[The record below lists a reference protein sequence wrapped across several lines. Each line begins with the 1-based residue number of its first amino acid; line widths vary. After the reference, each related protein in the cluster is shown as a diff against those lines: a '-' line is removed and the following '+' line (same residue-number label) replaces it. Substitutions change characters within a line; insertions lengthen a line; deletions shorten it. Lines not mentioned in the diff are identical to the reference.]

1 MAIVR
6 RNMNKAEEE
15 EEEKKNGLHQGC
27 SNDKGQKND
36 DGTGM
41 NTKRNRN
48 RHDNDIYAARDP
60 PERSLHPLPSL
71 HNLLGECSSRC
82 L

>member
-6 RNMNKAEEE
+6 RNMNRKQLFAS
-15 EEEKKNGLHQGC
+15 GLF
-27 SNDKGQKND
+27 NDKGQKND
-36 DGTGM
+36 DGAGM
-41 NTKRNRN
+41 NAKRNRN